1 MGVHY
6 SPNIVT
12 DGLVFCLDAA
22 NIRSYPG
29 TGTTWTDLKG
39 GNAGTL
45 TNGPTF
51 SSDNAG
57 SISTDGSNDNI
68 RFSDDESIRISNGD
82 SATISMFV
90 NLPTRSGTYQTLL
103 SKNGSNY
110 DTGYEIGIDQR
121 SGKSNGLAVRPG
133 SGSNV
138 ANFFTGYL
146 DKWVF
151 ITVVFTGTNA
161 IPYRN
166 GKLHDGTHV
175 QTTTSTSDILALGS
189 RGTTSLYANC
199 KYGTV
204 MIHNRQ
210 LTADEIRQN
219 YLATKGRYK

>member
-1 MGVHY
+1 MGLSH
-6 SPNIVT
+6 SPRIVT

-22 NIRSYPG
+22 NPRSYPG

-39 GNAGTL
+39 GNAGAL
-45 TNGPTF
+45 TNMHLGPTF

-57 SISTDGSNDNI
+57 SISTDGGNDRI
-68 RFSDDESIRISNGD
+68 QFSDDESIRISNGD

-90 NLPTRSGTYQTLL
+90 NVATSTNFMTLL
-103 SKNGSNY
+103 SKNGGN
-110 DTGYEIGIDQR
+110 DVGYEISVDQR
-121 SGKSNGLAVRPG
+121 SGKSNGLAVRPN

-166 GKLHDGTHV
+166 GELHDGTHV
-175 QTTTSTSDILALGS
+175 QTTTSTSDVLVLG
-189 RGTTSLYANC
+189 A
-199 KYGTV
+199 
-204 MIHNRQ
+204 
-210 LTADEIRQN
+210 
-219 YLATKGRYK
+219 

>member
-1 MGVHY
+1 MGLGH
-6 SPNIVT
+6 SPRIVT

-90 NLPTRSGTYQTLL
+90 NVATNTGNFMTLL
-103 SKNGSNY
+103 SKNGGI
-110 DTGYEIGIDQR
+110 DVGYEISVDQR
-121 SGKSNGLAVRPG
+121 SGKSNGLAVRPN

-151 ITVVFTGTNA
+151 ITVVFRGSDC

-166 GKLHDGTHV
+166 GEQYAQAAG
-175 QTTTSTSDILALGS
+175 QTTTSTSDILVLGS
-189 RGTTSLYANC
+189 RGTSSLYANC
-199 KYGTV
+199 KYGIV

-219 YLATKGRYK
+219 YLATKERYA

>member
-1 MGVHY
+1 MACNAG
-6 SPNIVT
+6 PDIIE
-12 DGLVFCLDAA
+12 DGLVFCVDAA
-22 NIRSYPG
+22 NINSYPK

-57 SISTDGSNDNI
+57 SISTDGTNDI
-68 RFSDDESIRISNGD
+68 VQFSDDESIRINSGT
-82 SATISMFV
+82 SGTISMFV
-90 NLPTRSGTYQTLL
+90 NVATNTGSFMALL
-103 SKNGSNY
+103 SKSGGY
-110 DTGYEIGIDQR
+110 DRGYEISVDQR
-121 SGKSNGLAVRPG
+121 SGKSNGLAVRPN

-151 ITVVFTGTNA
+151 ITVVFRGSDC

-166 GKLHDGTHV
+166 GEQYAQAAV
-175 QTTTSTSDILALGS
+175 QTTTGSGDDLILAS
-189 RGTTSLYANC
+189 RGTNSWHANC
-199 KYGTV
+199 EYGIV

-219 YLATKGRYK
+219 YEATVGRYT